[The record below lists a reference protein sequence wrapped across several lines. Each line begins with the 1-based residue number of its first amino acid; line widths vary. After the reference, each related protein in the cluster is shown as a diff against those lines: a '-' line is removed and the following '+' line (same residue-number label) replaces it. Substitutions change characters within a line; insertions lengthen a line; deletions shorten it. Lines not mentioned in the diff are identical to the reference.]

1 MALLPPNAIMTL
13 AAIPAECLGITDM
26 LVLVSFPADDIFCR
40 RPARNSRWFRRNV
53 KAGGVLISLGR
64 QRPAGTFWPL
74 AVVAKAATVARP
86 NKINGFVFIAMRC
99 TRIFFVP
106 GEPKKA
112 EVSGLAEACRP
123 SARLIAVVRPPTST
137 QRRAR
142 EALTP
147 QLPRG

>member
-1 MALLPPNAIMTL
+1 MTL

-26 LVLVSFPADDIFCR
+26 LVLVFVPADDSFCR

-53 KAGGVLISLGR
+53 KAGEVLISLGR

-106 GEPKKA
+106 GEQR
-112 EVSGLAEACRP
+112 VSGLAEACRP

-137 QRRAR
+137 LRRAR